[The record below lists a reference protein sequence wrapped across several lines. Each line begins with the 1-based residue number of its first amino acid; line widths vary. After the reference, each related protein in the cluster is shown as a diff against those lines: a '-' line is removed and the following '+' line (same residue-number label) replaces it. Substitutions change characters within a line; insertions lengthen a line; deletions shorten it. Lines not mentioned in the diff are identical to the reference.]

1 MNQSLHDIE
10 LIERYFDNALSHAET
25 ADLKDRLKADP
36 ELKRLF
42 DQEKLLVNTIRY
54 QGAQHNLKF
63 LKHLEKSFAQSQRHL
78 TIKSWHYYAAAACIA
93 LLIAAGIFLPF
104 SQESSQE
111 LYANYF
117 EPYPNV
123 FEPSLRGAS
132 SLRGTVAASQRLEA
146 FQTYEEGD
154 YEKAASL
161 FASLLKENKEPGILL
176 LLGNSNLALGKTA
189 EAKENFKDLITSYDE
204 LDIQAKW
211 FLSLCYLKEGQTL
224 QARDLLKE
232 LGSTEISYATKAK
245 ELLKKVD

>member
-54 QGAQHNLKF
+54 QGAQHNLQF
-63 LKHLEKSFAQSQRHL
+63 LKHLEKSFGQPQRHL
-78 TIKSWHYYAAAACIA
+78 MIKSWHYYAAAACVA

-104 SQESSQE
+104 SEESSQE

-123 FEPSLRGAS
+123 F
-132 SLRGTVAASQRLEA
+132 
-146 FQTYEEGD
+146 
-154 YEKAASL
+154 
-161 FASLLKENKEPGILL
+161 
-176 LLGNSNLALGKTA
+176 
-189 EAKENFKDLITSYDE
+189 
-204 LDIQAKW
+204 
-211 FLSLCYLKEGQTL
+211 
-224 QARDLLKE
+224 
-232 LGSTEISYATKAK
+232 
-245 ELLKKVD
+245 